1 MIMAKNTTKIEN
13 DTAAANAALKE
24 MKSVTLKSAPQIAA
38 RIADVPTEGGIQ
50 RSLSALAF
58 AVGRDARKHN
68 IDGYKFDDI
77 FTAYATR
84 FYVNDRKMPSDAS
97 LKGYRSRY
105 NAFCEAGQ
113 MPYDATAIVRSVMA
127 ERDVNLA
134 WRAGAVRTMLEAFKD
149 KAPTA
154 KAIAEAL
161 ERGDDE
167 GGGNVTTPAAKLKR
181 FVSSGITLAS
191 DSEVIAH
198 LADSQKLAA
207 TYRPIFELCAQ
218 VRAAEIADLKGKRKT
233 GAQTDVANLN
243 AVIAKLGGKVNRKA
257 MH

>member
-1 MIMAKNTTKIEN
+1 MAKNKTTKVEN
-13 DTAAANAALKE
+13 DMAQATAALNEVKG
-24 MKSVTLKSAPQIAA
+24 VTLKTAPQFAEK
-38 RIADVPTEGGIQ
+38 IADVPTEGGIQ
-50 RSLSALAF
+50 RSLAALAF
-58 AVGRDARKHN
+58 NVGIAAKKAKLAN
-68 IDGYKFDDI
+68 YKFDDVYN
-77 FTAYATR
+77 AYAAK
-84 FYVNDRKMPSDAS
+84 FYVNDRKMPSDGS

-167 GGGNVTTPAAKLKR
+167 GGGNVTTPTAKLKR
-181 FVSSGITLAS
+181 FVSSGITLAN

-233 GAQTDVANLN
+233 GAQTDVANLH